1 MSPWPVGPTDEE
13 APSSYKTNHGQVPR
27 IVVGRLA
34 LYMRE
39 LDVYLREGCTLIS
52 SQQLAQRIG
61 VSSAQV
67 RKDLSY
73 FGDFGKQGA
82 GYDVVALRSALCK
95 ILHLDMEWSVVVVGV
110 GQLGRALI
118 HNQHLAQ
125 QGFRIDAIFD
135 NDRHKVGQRIDRHQ
149 IAHTRELERYVTALD
164 CRIGVIT
171 TPATSAQVV
180 ADRMV
185 NAGILSILNYTS
197 ATIYVPEQVRVQS
210 IDPVLHFY
218 QMTYYLT
225 PHVLRYAERQQVYE
239 LAAGH
244 SHPAR
249 RKARR
254 KASVTAP

>member
-1 MSPWPVGPTDEE
+1 
-13 APSSYKTNHGQVPR
+13 
-27 IVVGRLA
+27 
-34 LYMRE
+34 MRE
-39 LDVYLREGCTLIS
+39 MDVYLREGCTLIS

-82 GYDVVALRSALCK
+82 GYDVVELRSALCK
-95 ILHLDMEWSVVVVGV
+95 ILHLDLEWSVVLVGV

-135 NDRHKVGQRIDRHQ
+135 NDRHKVGQRVGNLQ
-149 IAHTRELERYVTALD
+149 IAHTRELERYATALD
-164 CRIGVIT
+164 SRIGVIT
-171 TPATSAQVV
+171 TPAASAQLV
-180 ADRMV
+180 ADRLV
-185 NAGILSILNYTS
+185 SAGVLSILNYTS

-210 IDPVLHFY
+210 IDPLLHFY

-225 PHVLRYAERQQVYE
+225 PHVLRYAERQQVHE
-239 LAAGH
+239 LAAGY
-244 SHPAR
+244 SRPTP

-254 KASVTAP
+254 KVRVAAP